1 MTTTAPH
8 GVSTDDAV
16 ARASAYGSQKAPRNG
31 ARCNRDADPRGTRRR
46 TALARELRS
55 FAGSAG
61 ATGSEGTRGY
71 TSWPGEK
78 RGLRSAVNSQ
88 ALGFLEGDTIS
99 WFWIGSHANYE
110 TLIS

>member
-16 ARASAYGSQKAPRNG
+16 ARASAYGSQKAPRTG

-55 FAGSAG
+55 FAGPVA
-61 ATGSEGTRGY
+61 ATASEGTRGIA
-71 TSWPGEK
+71 SWPGEQ
-78 RGLRSAVNSQ
+78 RALRPAVNSQ
-88 ALGFLEGDTIS
+88 LTQDVLARF
-99 WFWIGSHANYE
+99 AQ
-110 TLIS
+110 